1 MNINQGFQ
9 FTTVPFRI
17 HVRFNL
23 VFMKQVNQ
31 MTMGMSDE
39 LSLLF
44 KTLILIKQ
52 EAKTFVCEQ
61 DNAFKDTFI
70 QFHFPI

>member
-9 FTTVPFRI
+9 FITVPFRI

-44 KTLILIKQ
+44 KTLILIK
-52 EAKTFVCEQ
+52 
-61 DNAFKDTFI
+61 
-70 QFHFPI
+70 